1 MTQTTKVLPSR
12 DDFIRLP
19 AVEMAT
25 LVRQNISVNML
36 LRDRLK
42 VTLMLGW
49 PRTGINAV
57 ICYMLGVSFAG
68 HEKTPPWVIAL
79 GAVLYF
85 VWASILAN
93 LENHYADLQEDCH
106 NVPGRVYLVAQVGYR
121 NLFWYIVFLH
131 VLLLLA
137 AIPLGFPFFLFMLL
151 ALLVP
156 HQYSFRPL
164 RAKARPMWCP
174 IIMAQ
179 LVVFPLVAGIIIGQ
193 PNVLNLVATSL
204 PHLDFAWKRALGMIV
219 FLNLW
224 FFAKGMFK
232 NVPDFAGD
240 KTAGLYTSATIC
252 GSRRNAAIVTTIAE
266 IFAYGSLAALVILGL
281 EERHLLLALLWTVPI
296 LWNCLR
302 LIQTEDLARNN
313 HCCEFDSLSGAGFMA
328 SVLLLI
334 FPTVANVVT
343 VAVVIVIVF
352 GSEYWRLDAR
362 GR

>member
-12 DDFIRLP
+12 DDFICLP
-19 AVEMAT
+19 AVKMAA

-42 VTLMLGW
+42 VIVMLGW

-68 HEKTPPWVIAL
+68 HDKTSSWVIAL

-85 VWASILAN
+85 VWASLLAN

-121 NLFWYIVFLH
+121 NIFWYIVFLH

-137 AIPLGFPFFLFMLL
+137 AIPLGFPSFLFMLL

-156 HQYSFRPL
+156 HQYSFLPL
-164 RAKARPMWCP
+164 RAKARSLWCP

-193 PNVLNLVATSL
+193 PHVLNFFDTSL
-204 PHLDFAWKRALGMIV
+204 PHDFDWKRALGMIV
-219 FLNLW
+219 FVNLW

-240 KTAGLYTSATIC
+240 KAAGLSTSATIC
-252 GSRRNAAIVTTIAE
+252 GSRRNAAIVTTIAV
-266 IFAYGSLAALVILGL
+266 IIAYGSLAALVILGL

-296 LWNCLR
+296 LWNCLC
-302 LIQTEDLARNN
+302 LIQTEDLVRNN
-313 HCCEFDSLSGAGFMA
+313 RCCEFDSLSGAGFMA

-334 FPTVANVVT
+334 FPTVVNI
-343 VAVVIVIVF
+343 VAVAMVIVIVI
-352 GSEYWRLDAR
+352 GCEYWHLDAR

>member
-19 AVEMAT
+19 AVEMAA
-25 LVRQNISVNML
+25 LVRQNIPVDIS
-36 LRDRLK
+36 LRNRLK
-42 VTLMLGW
+42 MILMLGW

-68 HEKTPPWVIAL
+68 YEKTSPWLIAL

-121 NLFWYIVFLH
+121 NILWYVVCLN
-131 VLLLLA
+131 VLLLLT
-137 AIPLGFPFFLFMLL
+137 AIPLGFPSFLFMLI
-151 ALLVP
+151 ALLIP

-164 RAKARPMWCP
+164 RAKARPIWCL

-179 LVVFPLVAGIIIGQ
+179 LVIFPLIAGIIVGQ
-193 PNVLNLVATSL
+193 PHAL
-204 PHLDFAWKRALGMIV
+204 PHLDFAWERALGIIV

-224 FFAKGMFK
+224 FVAKGMFK

-240 KTAGLYTSATIC
+240 KAAGLSTSATIC
-252 GSRRNAAIVTTIAE
+252 GSRHNAAIVTTIAE
-266 IFAYGSLAALVILGL
+266 IFAYSFLVVLVILGL
-281 EERHLLLALLWTVPI
+281 EQWHLLLALLWTIPI

-302 LIQTEDLARNN
+302 LIQTEDLAQNQR
-313 HCCEFDSLSGAGFMA
+313 CCEFDSISGTGCIV
-328 SVLLLI
+328 SVLLLM
-334 FPTVANVVT
+334 FPTVINVAA
-343 VAVVIVIVF
+343 VAVVMAIVL
-352 GSEYWRLDAR
+352 GSGYWRLDAR